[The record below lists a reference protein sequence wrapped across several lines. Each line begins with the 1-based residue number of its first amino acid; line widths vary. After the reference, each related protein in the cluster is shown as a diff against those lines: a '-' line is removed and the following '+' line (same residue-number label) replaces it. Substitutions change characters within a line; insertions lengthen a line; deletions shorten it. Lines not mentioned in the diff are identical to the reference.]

1 MLWSI
6 PYFRPYFLQ
15 IFGRRAGWFKLFRI
29 SLKIHLK
36 VTIGLTYNYNGSKIF
51 PADSPPETWA
61 CSWQALLTKK
71 TTYSSSKWHH
81 LVDIQNLLWQ
91 IRDWAIRQLR
101 SFPLVWDIYKDKSS
115 ILILMRIYNGEIKV
129 SVLTFLCPCHPY
141 LLLPLLYWLYV
152 CLWIFFDL
160 LDNIVA
166 IVTVICQCQF
176 ERAIPAIYLLL
187 LLTLHKK

>member
-29 SLKIHLK
+29 SLKIYLK

-51 PADSPPETWA
+51 PADFPPETWA

-115 ILILMRIYNGEIKV
+115 ILILLRIYNGEIKV

-152 CLWIFFDL
+152 CLWIFLIF
-160 LDNIVA
+160 
-166 IVTVICQCQF
+166 
-176 ERAIPAIYLLL
+176 
-187 LLTLHKK
+187 